1 MSKKRDIFWRINLA
15 FLLLIV
21 FGLVIIGQIVRIQFV
36 EGEQWKDL
44 ARSQSLKYQQIEA
57 SRGNIYGSDGKMLAM
72 STPIYDVR
80 MDTRADGLTQE
91 LFDAKIDSLA
101 MGLAAIFGD
110 RSRADY
116 KQDLKRARAEG
127 ARYFL
132 IRRNVGYRDLQRVK
146 ALPIFRMGRN
156 KGGLLVEQRNVRVLP
171 YLDLAAR
178 TIGTL
183 RNVKP
188 VGIEAAFDDYLKGV
202 SGKRLMQRISSG
214 DWMPVTDKDEIE
226 PHDGNDVHTT
236 IDVNIQDVAESSLR
250 RHLELN
256 KADHGCAVLM
266 EVATGEIRAIA
277 NLSRTEG
284 GDYVEDFNYAIAEA
298 AEPGST
304 FKLAS
309 LLVAFED
316 QLVDLQ
322 DTVEVGNGV
331 YVYSRKNGTMR
342 DAHAPRRSRMSVQ
355 EIFEHSSNV
364 GVSRIIFSNYAKRPQ
379 EFVNRLRSFGLGEKL
394 GLQID
399 GEGAP
404 FIRNANEKG
413 WSGISLP
420 WMSIGYECLITP
432 LQTLTFY
439 NAVANNGRMVKPLLV
454 KEIRHRGQLVKSFE
468 TEVMRDSIASSE
480 ALQKAHIMLE
490 GVIQNG
496 TGDVLKDSPYRI
508 AGKTG
513 TAQIAHSRFG
523 YNKGN
528 AQYQA
533 SFVGYF
539 PADKPAY
546 SCIVIVNAPSNSL
559 YYGGAVA
566 APIFKEIADKV
577 YSSRLDLHNG
587 DVPVDSNVY
596 TPVPYVRAGAQ
607 KDTRQV
613 LAGLGVS
620 YHAASEEAA
629 WVSATR
635 GKDEVELQPRRVAQ
649 GAVPNVIGMGLKDA
663 LYLLES
669 SGLLVRVTG
678 KGSVTRQSIGAGTPV
693 RKGQQIVI
701 ELG

>member
-132 IRRNVGYRDLQRVK
+132 IRRNVSYRDLQRVK

-468 TEVMRDSIASSE
+468 TEVMRDSIASAE

-490 GVIQNG
+490 GVVQNG

-587 DVPVDSNVY
+587 DVPVGSNVY

>member
-309 LLVAFED
+309 LLVALED

-607 KDTRQV
+607 KETRQV

>member
-1 MSKKRDIFWRINLA
+1 
-15 FLLLIV
+15 
-21 FGLVIIGQIVRIQFV
+21 
-36 EGEQWKDL
+36 
-44 ARSQSLKYQQIEA
+44 
-57 SRGNIYGSDGKMLAM
+57 
-72 STPIYDVR
+72 
-80 MDTRADGLTQE
+80 
-91 LFDAKIDSLA
+91 
-101 MGLAAIFGD
+101 
-110 RSRADY
+110 
-116 KQDLKRARAEG
+116 
-127 ARYFL
+127 
-132 IRRNVGYRDLQRVK
+132 
-146 ALPIFRMGRN
+146 
-156 KGGLLVEQRNVRVLP
+156 
-171 YLDLAAR
+171 
-178 TIGTL
+178 
-183 RNVKP
+183 
-188 VGIEAAFDDYLKGV
+188 
-202 SGKRLMQRISSG
+202 
-214 DWMPVTDKDEIE
+214 IE

-309 LLVAFED
+309 LLVALED

-468 TEVMRDSIASSE
+468 TEVMRDSIASAE

-490 GVIQNG
+490 GVVQNG

-607 KDTRQV
+607 KETRQV

>member
-309 LLVAFED
+309 LLVALED

>member
-309 LLVAFED
+309 LLVALED

-454 KEIRHRGQLVKSFE
+454 KEIRHRGQLV
-468 TEVMRDSIASSE
+468 
-480 ALQKAHIMLE
+480 
-490 GVIQNG
+490 
-496 TGDVLKDSPYRI
+496 
-508 AGKTG
+508 
-513 TAQIAHSRFG
+513 
-523 YNKGN
+523 
-528 AQYQA
+528 
-533 SFVGYF
+533 
-539 PADKPAY
+539 
-546 SCIVIVNAPSNSL
+546 
-559 YYGGAVA
+559 
-566 APIFKEIADKV
+566 
-577 YSSRLDLHNG
+577 
-587 DVPVDSNVY
+587 
-596 TPVPYVRAGAQ
+596 
-607 KDTRQV
+607 
-613 LAGLGVS
+613 
-620 YHAASEEAA
+620 
-629 WVSATR
+629 
-635 GKDEVELQPRRVAQ
+635 
-649 GAVPNVIGMGLKDA
+649 
-663 LYLLES
+663 
-669 SGLLVRVTG
+669 
-678 KGSVTRQSIGAGTPV
+678 
-693 RKGQQIVI
+693 
-701 ELG
+701 

>member
-226 PHDGNDVHTT
+226 PHDENDVHTT

-309 LLVAFED
+309 LLVALED

-468 TEVMRDSIASSE
+468 TEVMRDSIASAE

-490 GVIQNG
+490 GVVQNG

-607 KDTRQV
+607 KETRQV

>member
-309 LLVAFED
+309 LLVALED

-468 TEVMRDSIASSE
+468 TEVMRDSIASAE

-490 GVIQNG
+490 GVVQNG

>member
-309 LLVAFED
+309 LLVALED

-607 KDTRQV
+607 KETRQV

-649 GAVPNVIGMGLKDA
+649 GAVPNVICMGLKDA